1 MEIFGA
7 ASLLM
12 MWQRE
17 VEKKNMADV
26 QYGSLKKLAKLYF
39 V

>member
-26 QYGSLKKLAKLYF
+26 QYGSLKKFSKLCF

>member
-7 ASLLM
+7 ASLLDDVAESG
-12 MWQRE
+12 R
-17 VEKKNMADV
+17 KKNMADV
-26 QYGSLKKLAKLYF
+26 QYGSLKKLAKLCI